1 VLLDSLAAQRSDGSL
16 IIGRGVPDNW
26 VRPGDTLAVSNF
38 PTTDGQRLGF
48 TISIRD
54 DFVTLT
60 FDGAMPSGPVSFELP
75 AFVDNIASS
84 SAGTVDN
91 HAGTITLAPGV
102 KTVTVVLSHS
112 V

>member
-1 VLLDSLAAQRSDGSL
+1 
-16 IIGRGVPDNW
+16 
-26 VRPGDTLAVSNF
+26 
-38 PTTDGQRLGF
+38 
-48 TISIRD
+48 
-54 DFVTLT
+54 LT
-60 FDGAMPSGPVSFELP
+60 FVGAMPSGPVLFELP

-84 SAGTVDN
+84 GAGTGDN